1 MKKTVKIIVIILGVL
16 ILLLLIDT
24 TQAKVFD
31 NKPIIK
37 VVEDYNGGN
46 LYQKHKGVLVD
57 TYVYTDG
64 EQKTVFKWEKYSYHL
79 QDQSGTNP
87 EFIFTDNDITVSY
100 ANWAESNKIFSQS
113 LNINKMIYSNIQ
125 WLPIYKFDTLTE
137 LENFKNN
144 VKDIWSIDSGYDEV
158 PSFNESTAKYNENF
172 FEENT
177 LMLVYVE
184 ATSGSYRYGVNN
196 IYCDGTSFHIHI
208 EQTNNPE
215 IHSDD
220 MSGWFITVAVP
231 DSIIENCTEFD
242 ADLNNIE
249 K

>member
-79 QDQSGTNP
+79 QDQSGTNT
-87 EFIFTDNDITVSY
+87 EFIFTDN
-100 ANWAESNKIFSQS
+100 EFS
-113 LNINKMIYSNIQ
+113 
-125 WLPIYKFDTLTE
+125 
-137 LENFKNN
+137 
-144 VKDIWSIDSGYDEV
+144 
-158 PSFNESTAKYNENF
+158 
-172 FEENT
+172 
-177 LMLVYVE
+177 
-184 ATSGSYRYGVNN
+184 
-196 IYCDGTSFHIHI
+196 
-208 EQTNNPE
+208 
-215 IHSDD
+215 
-220 MSGWFITVAVP
+220 
-231 DSIIENCTEFD
+231 
-242 ADLNNIE
+242 
-249 K
+249 